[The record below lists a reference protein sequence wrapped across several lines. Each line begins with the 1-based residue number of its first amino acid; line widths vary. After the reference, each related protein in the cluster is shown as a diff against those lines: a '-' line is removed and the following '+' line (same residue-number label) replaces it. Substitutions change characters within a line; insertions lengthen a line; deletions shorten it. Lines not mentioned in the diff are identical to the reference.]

1 MTPGLVQIR
10 LCAQQELRLSVRS
23 RWTQLFAAV
32 FAVLA
37 LAVAA
42 SGYVLSGGSGMQD
55 FSRTAASLLQL
66 VLLLVP
72 IIALISGVMAFTP
85 DIGAAELLFSQPVRR
100 RTILL
105 GKLMGQFLAL
115 AAAQAIGF
123 GAAGL
128 LLFSRSGAGGLSG
141 FIGVAAGSMIL
152 TALFLTVA
160 AAISAGETS
169 RHRGRGLA
177 IALIVWFVAVV
188 LFDIAALGVA
198 SMLPSGPA
206 SRLLMTGAVVN
217 PVDAI
222 RTGLLLV
229 IEGTSAFGGAS
240 LAFLRFTGGTS
251 GAAAW
256 LTLSILG
263 WIALLLFVAHR
274 RLQRAD
280 I

>member
-1 MTPGLVQIR
+1 MR

-42 SGYVLSGGSGMQD
+42 SGYVMSGGSGMQD
-55 FSRTAASLLQL
+55 FSRTAASILQL
-66 VLLLVP
+66 VVLLVP
-72 IIALISGVMAFTP
+72 LVALISGVMSFTP
-85 DIGAAELLFSQPVRR
+85 DSGGAELLFSQPVPR

-105 GKLMGQFLAL
+105 GKLIGQFLAL

-128 LLFSRSGAGGLSG
+128 LLFSRTGAGGLGG
-141 FIGVAAGSMIL
+141 FLGVAAGSAIL
-152 TALFLTVA
+152 TAWFLTVA

-169 RHRGRGLA
+169 RHRARGLA
-177 IALIVWFVAVV
+177 VALIVWFVAVV

-206 SRLLMTGAVVN
+206 SRLLMTSVIVN
-217 PVDAI
+217 PVDAT
-222 RTGLLLV
+222 RTGMLLLV
-229 IEGTSAFGGAS
+229 EGTSAFGGAS
-240 LAFLRFTGGTS
+240 LAFLRFTS
-251 GAAAW
+251 GAYGAATW

-263 WIALLLFVAHR
+263 WIVLLLFVAHR